1 MHCLINRKTLF
12 QSQFA
17 VKIGKNNDEKIT
29 RYEMIKFTDV
39 SFGFPQKDLYNEICF
54 EIVEGD
60 HAALIGSNGTGKSTL
75 IDMIIN
81 TDDYLYDGKIE
92 KDEAA
97 RIGYIPQFVKHE
109 TEDISSFDFL
119 AKPFV
124 ELQQKSEAICA
135 EMENA
140 EDMDEV
146 YGRYQKV
153 LDEMDAIDAYN
164 YDSNIRKELA
174 IAGMT
179 ALEDTSVKKISGGE
193 FKLLAIIKSMLLKP
207 QLLIMDEPD
216 VFLDFENII
225 GLSKLINNYEGTII
239 AISHNRLLLSQC
251 FNKILH
257 LENMELQEFPGTFAE
272 YNQAMLETKVQMAE
286 QATKDAEWIA
296 VQEKLIEKIRAEATY
311 IDNPAKGR
319 QLKARVSYLERLQAR
334 QCKNPFIENH
344 GYDFTFPEVERP
356 EDFDPENAPVVISV
370 KDYALSF
377 DRELLKNVSFD
388 IKAGEKVA
396 IVGAN
401 GTGKSSMLKDIYESM
416 KSDADRIGY
425 YTQIFD
431 DDPEQLSGGERNIKQ
446 LRALCESDAEI
457 LFLDEPSSHLDT
469 YAQIALE
476 KAIKEYK
483 GTVLMVTHDFY
494 TVANCADRILLLE
507 NGTVREQSG
516 RAYRKSI
523 YKKYFESDIFEAE
536 RIRVEREVRINAL
549 LRDGK
554 WKEAKNVL

>member
-1 MHCLINRKTLF
+1 MENILEIKDVT
-12 QSQFA
+12 
-17 VKIGKNNDEKIT
+17 K
-29 RYEMIKFTDV
+29 RYPGVVALNHV
-39 SFGFPQKDLYNEICF
+39 SFEVAKGE
-54 EIVEGD
+54 V
-60 HAALIGSNGTGKSTL
+60 HALVGENGAGKST
-75 IDMIIN
+75 MIKTI
-81 TDDYLYDGKIE
+81 TGAITPDEGKVIYE
-92 KDEAA
+92 GKEYTELNPILSSQ
-97 RIGYIPQFVKHE
+97 IGI
-109 TEDISSFDFL
+109 
-119 AKPFV
+119 
-124 ELQQKSEAICA
+124 EAIYQEFNLA
-135 EMENA
+135 PELTVQENIY
-140 EDMDEV
+140 M
-146 YGRYQKV
+146 GTKV
-153 LDEMDAIDAYN
+153 NQSIFID
-164 YDSNIRKELA
+164 RKELA
-174 IAGMT
+174 ERT
-179 ALEDTSVKKISGGE
+179 KKILKE
-193 FKLLAIIKSMLLKP
+193 LNTNIDPNVRIKDLTVAYMQLVEIAKALAKNVK
-207 QLLIMDEPD
+207 LLIMDEPD

>member
-54 EIVEGD
+54 EIVAGD

-257 LENMELQEFPGTFAE
+257 LENCRNSQVRLQNTIRQCWRQKSRWQSRRLRMRSGSQCRKNSLRRF
-272 YNQAMLETKVQMAE
+272 VQ
-286 QATKDAEWIA
+286 
-296 VQEKLIEKIRAEATY
+296 
-311 IDNPAKGR
+311 R
-319 QLKARVSYLERLQAR
+319 QLILIIQQK
-334 QCKNPFIENH
+334 
-344 GYDFTFPEVERP
+344 
-356 EDFDPENAPVVISV
+356 EDS
-370 KDYALSF
+370 
-377 DRELLKNVSFD
+377 
-388 IKAGEKVA
+388 
-396 IVGAN
+396 
-401 GTGKSSMLKDIYESM
+401 
-416 KSDADRIGY
+416 
-425 YTQIFD
+425 
-431 DDPEQLSGGERNIKQ
+431 
-446 LRALCESDAEI
+446 
-457 LFLDEPSSHLDT
+457 
-469 YAQIALE
+469 
-476 KAIKEYK
+476 
-483 GTVLMVTHDFY
+483 
-494 TVANCADRILLLE
+494 
-507 NGTVREQSG
+507 
-516 RAYRKSI
+516 
-523 YKKYFESDIFEAE
+523 
-536 RIRVEREVRINAL
+536 
-549 LRDGK
+549 
-554 WKEAKNVL
+554 

>member
-1 MHCLINRKTLF
+1 
-12 QSQFA
+12 
-17 VKIGKNNDEKIT
+17 
-29 RYEMIKFTDV
+29 MIKFTDV

-75 IDMIIN
+75 IDMIIH

-109 TEDISSFDFL
+109 AEEISAFDFL

-124 ELQQKSEAICA
+124 ELQKKSEAICA
-135 EMENA
+135 EMETS

-146 YGRYQKV
+146 YGRYQNV

-179 ALEDTSVKKISGGE
+179 ALEDTCVTKISGGE
-193 FKLLAIIKSMLLKP
+193 FKLLSIIRSMLLKP

-251 FNKILH
+251 FDKILH
-257 LENMELQEFPGTFAE
+257 LETRNCRSSRALLQ
-272 YNQAMLETKVQMAE
+272 NIIRQCLRQKCRWQSRLQKMLSGSPCRRS
-286 QATKDAEWIA
+286 W
-296 VQEKLIEKIRAEATY
+296 IEKIRSEATY

-344 GYDFTFPEVERP
+344 GYDFTSR
-356 EDFDPENAPVVISV
+356 
-370 KDYALSF
+370 
-377 DRELLKNVSFD
+377 RW
-388 IKAGEKVA
+388 
-396 IVGAN
+396 
-401 GTGKSSMLKDIYESM
+401 
-416 KSDADRIGY
+416 
-425 YTQIFD
+425 
-431 DDPEQLSGGERNIKQ
+431 
-446 LRALCESDAEI
+446 
-457 LFLDEPSSHLDT
+457 
-469 YAQIALE
+469 
-476 KAIKEYK
+476 
-483 GTVLMVTHDFY
+483 
-494 TVANCADRILLLE
+494 NCRRIL
-507 NGTVREQSG
+507 S
-516 RAYRKSI
+516 
-523 YKKYFESDIFEAE
+523 
-536 RIRVEREVRINAL
+536 RIMRWL
-549 LRDGK
+549 
-554 WKEAKNVL
+554 

>member
-1 MHCLINRKTLF
+1 MTIREEIEQLKKEKNAVILAHYYVRPEVQEIADYVGDSFYLSKVAVGLKEKTIVF
-12 QSQFA
+12 C
-17 VKIGKNNDEKIT
+17 G
-29 RYEMIKFTDV
+29 V
-39 SFGFPQKDLYNEICF
+39 SF
-54 EIVEGD
+54 
-60 HAALIGSNGTGKSTL
+60 
-75 IDMIIN
+75 M
-81 TDDYLYDGKIE
+81 
-92 KDEAA
+92 
-97 RIGYIPQFVKHE
+97 
-109 TEDISSFDFL
+109 
-119 AKPFV
+119 
-124 ELQQKSEAICA
+124 
-135 EMENA
+135 
-140 EDMDEV
+140 
-146 YGRYQKV
+146 
-153 LDEMDAIDAYN
+153 
-164 YDSNIRKELA
+164 
-174 IAGMT
+174 
-179 ALEDTSVKKISGGE
+179 GE
-193 FKLLAIIKSMLLKP
+193 SA
-207 QLLIMDEPD
+207 
-216 VFLDFENII
+216 
-225 GLSKLINNYEGTII
+225 
-239 AISHNRLLLSQC
+239 
-251 FNKILH
+251 KILNPEKTVLMPDMAADCPMAH
-257 LENMELQEFPGTFAE
+257 MASAE
-272 YNQAMLETKVQMAE
+272 T
-286 QATKDAEWIA
+286 
-296 VQEKLIEKIRAEATY
+296 IEKIRSEATY

-344 GYDFTFPEVERP
+344 GYDFTFPEVELP
-356 EDFDPENAPVVISV
+356 EDFEPDHAPVVISV

-476 KAIKEYK
+476 KAIKEYQ

-536 RIRVEREVRINAL
+536 RIRVEKEVRIHAL

>member
-1 MHCLINRKTLF
+1 M
-12 QSQFA
+12 
-17 VKIGKNNDEKIT
+17 
-29 RYEMIKFTDV
+29 
-39 SFGFPQKDLYNEICF
+39 
-54 EIVEGD
+54 
-60 HAALIGSNGTGKSTL
+60 
-75 IDMIIN
+75 
-81 TDDYLYDGKIE
+81 
-92 KDEAA
+92 
-97 RIGYIPQFVKHE
+97 
-109 TEDISSFDFL
+109 
-119 AKPFV
+119 
-124 ELQQKSEAICA
+124 
-135 EMENA
+135 
-140 EDMDEV
+140 

-179 ALEDTSVKKISGGE
+179 ALEDASVKKISGGE
-193 FKLLAIIKSMLLKP
+193 FKLLSIIKSMLLKP

-296 VQEKLIEKIRAEATY
+296 VQEKLIEKIRSEATY

-344 GYDFTFPEVERP
+344 GYDFTFPEVEQS
-356 EDFDPENAPVVISV
+356 EDYDPDHAPVVISV

-377 DRELLKNVSFD
+377 DRELLTNVSFD

-416 KSDADRIGY
+416 QSNTDRIGY

-554 WKEAKNVL
+554 WKEAKNAL